1 MGVYHL
7 SFLFLSYFA
16 MDFIN
21 FHIII
26 SAFSYEKYIQF
37 SENDLSIVSFVPRVT
52 VVRQQPTQEG
62 LSGESSM

>member
-7 SFLFLSYFA
+7 SFLFLSYLA
-16 MDFIN
+16 TDFIN

-26 SAFSYEKYIQF
+26 SAVSNEKYIQF

-52 VVRQQPTQEG
+52 VVR
-62 LSGESSM
+62 